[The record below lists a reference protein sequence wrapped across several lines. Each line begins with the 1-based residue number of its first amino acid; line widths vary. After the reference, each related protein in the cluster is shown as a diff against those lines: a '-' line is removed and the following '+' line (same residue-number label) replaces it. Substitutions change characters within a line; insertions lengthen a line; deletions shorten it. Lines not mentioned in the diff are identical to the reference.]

1 MPHDITGINS
11 NKSSQMGDRAVSNVK
26 NSDDSKKTSNT
37 DNTSSAS
44 SSASSSDKVT
54 LTDTAAK
61 LKALESELTN
71 QPMVNDSKVKDMQT
85 SIQSGNYKMDPESI
99 ADKMINFES
108 AFNDS

>member
-26 NSDDSKKTSNT
+26 NSDDSKKMSNT
-37 DNTSSAS
+37 DNT

>member
-11 NKSSQMGDRAVSNVK
+11 NKSSQVGDRAVSSVK
-26 NSDDSKKTSNT
+26 KSDDSK
-37 DNTSSAS
+37 NTSEAGNATS
-44 SSASSSDKVT
+44 SSMDKVT

-71 QPMVNDSKVKDMQT
+71 QPMVDDSKVQNMQS
-85 SIQSGNYKMDPESI
+85 SIQNGSYKMDPERI

-108 AFNDS
+108 AFNDN

>member
-11 NKSSQMGDRAVSNVK
+11 NKSSHMGDRAVASVK
-26 NSDDSKKTSNT
+26 KSDDSKTTSDAN
-37 DNTSSAS
+37 NAS
-44 SSASSSDKVT
+44 SSAMDKVT

-71 QPMVNDSKVKDMQT
+71 QPMVNDTKVKDMQT
-85 SIQSGNYKMDPESI
+85 SIQSGNYEMNPERI

-108 AFNDS
+108 AFNDN

>member
-11 NKSSQMGDRAVSNVK
+11 NKSSQMGDRAVSSVK
-26 NSDDSKKTSNT
+26 NSDDSKKTSETSNAS
-37 DNTSSAS
+37 TSSM
-44 SSASSSDKVT
+44 DKVT

-71 QPMVNDSKVKDMQT
+71 QPMVDDNKVHEMQT
-85 SIQSGNYKMDPESI
+85 SIKSGNYKMDPERI

-108 AFNDS
+108 AFNDN

>member
-37 DNTSSAS
+37 DNT